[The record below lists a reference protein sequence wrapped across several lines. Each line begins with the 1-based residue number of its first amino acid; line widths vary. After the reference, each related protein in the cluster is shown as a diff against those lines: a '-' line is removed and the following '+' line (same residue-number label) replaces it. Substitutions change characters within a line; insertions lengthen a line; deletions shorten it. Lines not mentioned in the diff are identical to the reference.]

1 MRVIHAEA
9 GQSVYD
15 FLLDALGKLCWSN
28 ENACYVQH
36 NETRIV
42 IHKDSSIVDLCD
54 KFDLQAKINRLESQY
69 RR

>member
-1 MRVIHAEA
+1 MRVIYADI
-9 GQSVYD
+9 GQSVWD
-15 FLLDALGKLCWSN
+15 FLKNALATVKAGN
-28 ENACYVQH
+28 ENACYAQH

-42 IHKDSSIVDLCD
+42 IYKDSSIVDLCD